1 MPLSEIIYWADE
13 LRDPAGFSDIPSVRV
28 NKKNALKLWCSSK
41 RGPQTTYN
49 RITWNNTLKNGFL
62 KIPQNLKIT
71 TSGFQESAFVQGTPN
86 NSYAHYVKTTALKPW
101 LIK

>member
-1 MPLSEIIYWADE
+1 MLLSYGVPQNVSADYLQQNHLE
-13 LRDPAGFSDIPSVRV
+13 QHF
-28 NKKNALKLWCSSK
+28 
-41 RGPQTTYN
+41 
-49 RITWNNTLKNGFL
+49 KNGFL